1 MIDKNE
7 LKERISDR
15 KQKLDEIK
23 IKLKEKFFGIDEVI
37 DDVIEK
43 ISLWYLMPE
52 VQINPWRAISW

>member
-37 DDVIEK
+37 DDVMEK
-43 ISLWYLMPE
+43 ISLYF
-52 VQINPWRAISW
+52 